1 METRMG
7 GKALDGNRITNEQAH
22 KLFESIVLN
31 HNLGC
36 KADKILLC
44 GSARRGSKT
53 SGDLDIVFI
62 DNAHEE
68 FKAWLLE
75 EFGTKKNG
83 KPQNTALIDG
93 VQVEFYEATQETW
106 GTCTLMW
113 TGSKWSNIKLRKAA
127 KARDLKLSQHGL
139 FDNSGNNLAA
149 GRSEQEVFA
158 FLGFDYVEPQNR

>member
-1 METRMG
+1 MG

-44 GSARRGSKT
+44 GSARRGKKT
-53 SGDLDIVFI
+53 SGDLDIVFV
-62 DNAHEE
+62 DSENEAV
-68 FKAWLLE
+68 KTWLLE

-113 TGSKWSNIKLRKAA
+113 TGSKWNNIKLRKAA
-127 KARDLKLSQHGL
+127 KTRDLKLSQHGL
-139 FDNSGNNLAA
+139 FDAQGANLAA
-149 GRSEQEVFA
+149 NKTEEQVFSL
-158 FLGFDYVEPQNR
+158 LGFDYIEPAKR